1 MAKVNVDPFSDS
13 HPIFGATLS
22 LDQISEEKLPTQ
34 LDVLNLIRGLKRH
47 YTKLD
52 GTIDRKDQIKIYSE
66 VATLLTDIW
75 KSAHIPVV
83 SFDWAKKILEKHFD
97 KILREARQ
105 TRDRILKSD
114 ESKAA
119 YLSKLK
125 KVYNFAKCR
134 CFISAGNVYRF
145 DKIEDIKSSNCKC
158 NPKDRIPQPCLTLF
172 GDQMF
177 ERKLIIWF
185 SEEDKQKL
193 EQISVVQV
201 TGNLIYFSARTYLHP
216 PACKNNQSPEN
227 STTTIKDRSS

>member
-1 MAKVNVDPFSDS
+1 MAKVNLDPFSND

-52 GTIDRKDQIKIYSE
+52 GTIERKDQIKIYSE

-134 CFISAGNVYRF
+134 CFISAGNVYINLTKSKTSKVQTANAIP
-145 DKIEDIKSSNCKC
+145 KIVSHNHVLHFLVTK
-158 NPKDRIPQPCLTLF
+158 CLT
-172 GDQMF
+172 
-177 ERKLIIWF
+177 
-185 SEEDKQKL
+185 
-193 EQISVVQV
+193 
-201 TGNLIYFSARTYLHP
+201 GN
-216 PACKNNQSPEN
+216 
-227 STTTIKDRSS
+227 